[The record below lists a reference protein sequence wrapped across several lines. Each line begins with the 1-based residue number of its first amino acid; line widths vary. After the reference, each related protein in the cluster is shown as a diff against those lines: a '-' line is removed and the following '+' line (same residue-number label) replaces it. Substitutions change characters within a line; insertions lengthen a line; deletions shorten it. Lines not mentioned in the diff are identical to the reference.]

1 MIKKSRKIEV
11 FSTHGTFIQIKLL
24 ILPFNSIYHLSPIFP
39 DHDFVTYNF
48 IVEYITSDNI

>member
-39 DHDFVTYNF
+39 DHDLVTYNF